1 MAREIVVE
9 LPRTAYYTGEV
20 IEGTV
25 VVEAS
30 RDVSS
35 RGLYV
40 DFTGTEETVITRQ
53 QGKESRTYRS
63 SATVVQWRLPLRG
76 EGILPAGTF
85 RFPFRF
91 QIPLHGLPSYA
102 GRHAKVK
109 YVLTARL
116 DVPLWVDTTWSTEI
130 FVFYDRPSVRTY
142 AQPVRSRSS
151 ADGPQVY
158 VELDGDRFFARELI
172 GCRITLSNI
181 GTARVR
187 RVHAVDRR
195 GMGEGGRPRRDDRD
209 VPDRGLRADGA
220 DPGRSPVHVRDPH
233 PRGRRVE
240 LPRDVFILQLCPPRR
255 PRYRMGIRHRGADAD
270 RDRAMRPWN
279 GRWREAQVNLK

>member
-1 MAREIVVE
+1 MAREIVGE

-53 QGKESRTYRS
+53 QGKQSRTYRS
-63 SATVVQWRLPLRG
+63 SATVVQWRLPLQG
-76 EGILPAGTF
+76 EGTLPAGTF

-109 YVLTARL
+109 YAR
-116 DVPLWVDTTWSTEI
+116 
-130 FVFYDRPSVRTY
+130 
-142 AQPVRSRSS
+142 
-151 ADGPQVY
+151 
-158 VELDGDRFFARELI
+158 
-172 GCRITLSNI
+172 
-181 GTARVR
+181 
-187 RVHAVDRR
+187 
-195 GMGEGGRPRRDDRD
+195 
-209 VPDRGLRADGA
+209 RAK
-220 DPGRSPVHVRDPH
+220 PTM
-233 PRGRRVE
+233 
-240 LPRDVFILQLCPPRR
+240 RR
-255 PRYRMGIRHRGADAD
+255 PERTAWSG
-270 RDRAMRPWN
+270 
-279 GRWREAQVNLK
+279 

>member
-1 MAREIVVE
+1 MAREIVVD
-9 LPRTAYYTGEV
+9 LPRPAYYPGEV
-20 IEGTV
+20 MEGTV
-25 VVEAS
+25 VVVRS

-40 DFTGTEETVITRQ
+40 DFTGTEETVIARQ
-53 QGKESRTYRS
+53 QGKQSRTYRS

-76 EGILPAGTF
+76 EGTLSAGTF

-142 AQPVRSRSS
+142 AQPVRFRSS

-158 VELDGDRFFARELI
+158 VELDGDRFFGREVI

-187 RVHAVDRR
+187 RVYMRVIGVESASAGGQEETTEPLQTQGSGPLEQNRAAV
-195 GMGEGGRPRRDDRD
+195 
-209 VPDRGLRADGA
+209 
-220 DPGRSPVHVRDPH
+220 SST
-233 PRGRRVE
+233 
-240 LPRDVFILQLCPPRR
+240 F
-255 PRYRMGIRHRGADAD
+255 
-270 RDRAMRPWN
+270 
-279 GRWREAQVNLK
+279 

>member
-76 EGILPAGTF
+76 EGTLPAGTF

-91 QIPLHGLPSYA
+91 QLPLHGLPSYV
-102 GRHAKVK
+102 GRCAKVR
-109 YVLTARL
+109 YVVRARL
-116 DVPLWVDTTWSTEI
+116 GVPLWVDATRSPDLR
-130 FVFYDRPSVRTY
+130 VLYDRP
-142 AQPVRSRSS
+142 
-151 ADGPQVY
+151 
-158 VELDGDRFFARELI
+158 
-172 GCRITLSNI
+172 
-181 GTARVR
+181 
-187 RVHAVDRR
+187 
-195 GMGEGGRPRRDDRD
+195 
-209 VPDRGLRADGA
+209 RA
-220 DPGRSPVHVRDPH
+220 
-233 PRGRRVE
+233 
-240 LPRDVFILQLCPPRR
+240 
-255 PRYRMGIRHRGADAD
+255 
-270 RDRAMRPWN
+270 
-279 GRWREAQVNLK
+279 

>member
-102 GRHAKVK
+102 GRHANVK
-109 YVLTARL
+109 YILTARL
-116 DVPLWVDTTWSTEI
+116 AVPLWPGPTWSTEI
-130 FVFYDRPSVRTY
+130 VVFYARPRVRTD
-142 AQPVRSRSS
+142 AQP
-151 ADGPQVY
+151 
-158 VELDGDRFFARELI
+158 
-172 GCRITLSNI
+172 
-181 GTARVR
+181 
-187 RVHAVDRR
+187 
-195 GMGEGGRPRRDDRD
+195 GRC
-209 VPDRGLRADGA
+209 
-220 DPGRSPVHVRDPH
+220 RSP
-233 PRGRRVE
+233 GQGSE
-240 LPRDVFILQLCPPRR
+240 LYV
-255 PRYRMGIRHRGADAD
+255 
-270 RDRAMRPWN
+270 
-279 GRWREAQVNLK
+279 

>member
-25 VVEAS
+25 VGEAS

-76 EGILPAGTF
+76 EGSLPAGTF

-91 QIPLHGLPSYA
+91 QLPRHGLPSSA
-102 GRHAKVK
+102 GPHAAVK
-109 YVLTARL
+109 YVPAVRS
-116 DVPLWVDTTWSTEI
+116 DVPLWVDTTWSSETVVIDE
-130 FVFYDRPSVRTY
+130 
-142 AQPVRSRSS
+142 
-151 ADGPQVY
+151 
-158 VELDGDRFFARELI
+158 
-172 GCRITLSNI
+172 
-181 GTARVR
+181 
-187 RVHAVDRR
+187 
-195 GMGEGGRPRRDDRD
+195 
-209 VPDRGLRADGA
+209 
-220 DPGRSPVHVRDPH
+220 
-233 PRGRRVE
+233 
-240 LPRDVFILQLCPPRR
+240 
-255 PRYRMGIRHRGADAD
+255 
-270 RDRAMRPWN
+270 
-279 GRWREAQVNLK
+279 

>member
-76 EGILPAGTF
+76 EGRSEEHTSEL
-85 RFPFRF
+85 
-91 QIPLHGLPSYA
+91 Q
-102 GRHAKVK
+102 
-109 YVLTARL
+109 
-116 DVPLWVDTTWSTEI
+116 
-130 FVFYDRPSVRTY
+130 
-142 AQPVRSRSS
+142 SRS
-151 ADGPQVY
+151 DLV
-158 VELDGDRFFARELI
+158 
-172 GCRITLSNI
+172 CRLLLEKKKNAEYLSV
-181 GTARVR
+181 TS
-187 RVHAVDRR
+187 
-195 GMGEGGRPRRDDRD
+195 GRTT
-209 VPDRGLRADGA
+209 
-220 DPGRSPVHVRDPH
+220 
-233 PRGRRVE
+233 
-240 LPRDVFILQLCPPRR
+240 IL
-255 PRYRMGIRHRGADAD
+255 
-270 RDRAMRPWN
+270 N
-279 GRWREAQVNLK
+279 

>member
-116 DVPLWVDTTWSTEI
+116 DVPLWVDTTWS
-130 FVFYDRPSVRTY
+130 
-142 AQPVRSRSS
+142 
-151 ADGPQVY
+151 
-158 VELDGDRFFARELI
+158 
-172 GCRITLSNI
+172 
-181 GTARVR
+181 
-187 RVHAVDRR
+187 
-195 GMGEGGRPRRDDRD
+195 
-209 VPDRGLRADGA
+209 
-220 DPGRSPVHVRDPH
+220 PVHVRDPH

>member
-142 AQPVRSRSS
+142 AQPVRFRSS

-172 GCRITLSNI
+172 GCRITLLRL
-181 GTARVR
+181 GEHRVR
-187 RVHAVDRR
+187 RVYVRLQGGEWARAQNTEETTRSRVAELDIPMGVIRVDIAWATDLVA
-195 GMGEGGRPRRDDRD
+195 ETPI
-209 VPDRGLRADGA
+209 VI
-220 DPGRSPVHVRDPH
+220 VR
-233 PRGRRVE
+233 
-240 LPRDVFILQLCPPRR
+240 
-255 PRYRMGIRHRGADAD
+255 
-270 RDRAMRPWN
+270 
-279 GRWREAQVNLK
+279 